1 MCVCVQGRKEGSEE
15 LDSNLVKERV
25 LSLVRLSFRH
35 ESLAGKDFSKFLSP
49 FLYLCVTLT
58 SLCHGE
64 PTVGQYITQ
73 YMKDSMTV
81 VSLKNNCGRQPK
93 TKEV

>member
-25 LSLVRLSFRH
+25 LSLFRLSFRH

-49 FLYLCVTLT
+49 FLYLRVTLT

-64 PTVGQYITQ
+64 STVGQCITQ
-73 YMKDSMTV
+73 YMKYSMTV
-81 VSLKNNCGRQPK
+81 VSLENNCGRQPK

>member
-25 LSLVRLSFRH
+25 LSLFRLSFRH

-49 FLYLCVTLT
+49 VLYLRVTLT

-64 PTVGQYITQ
+64 PTVGQCITQ
-73 YMKDSMTV
+73 YMKYSMTV